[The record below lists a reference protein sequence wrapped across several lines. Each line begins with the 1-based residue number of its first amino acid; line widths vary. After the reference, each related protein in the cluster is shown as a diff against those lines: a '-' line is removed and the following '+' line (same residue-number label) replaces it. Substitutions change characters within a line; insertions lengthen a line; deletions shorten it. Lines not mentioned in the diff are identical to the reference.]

1 MITSSGSTRITEQ
14 VHPLTKKL
22 DQLPV
27 ARAVA
32 CLQQTEMELY
42 EENAWGGGLFDPQVV
57 ADLERIAARV
67 AAALADPDGRV
78 IFAGAGTSGRL
89 ACLAAAHWARH
100 YGDHGGRV
108 HGLLAGGWDAYYHAQ
123 EVVEDSVTAGMDDIT
138 PLLAARGPVV
148 YIGISCGLS
157 AAYVAGQLALCRKRA
172 RTTTVALGFT
182 PITTSVDRN
191 LAGLPRA
198 TASMRELLAVMEDEP
213 DTFLLTP
220 LIGAEPIAGSTRLK
234 GGSATRIIL
243 DVIAQPGRVRAR
255 LSAYRMLLQHLR
267 KQTGLSD
274 VVAWAGDVLKRGGA
288 LTYVAAGA
296 VAATALL
303 DASECPPTFGAKPFQ
318 IQALCEGLAEE
329 LPAFD
334 GADHT
339 AEAYRRRARA
349 EDGFLFAPQEFS
361 VPLQQWRAGLDPA
374 DQRSLLP
381 YPEALFDDTTGDG
394 PLRDLWFKWQ
404 LNAVSTLAFV
414 AYGKVLGNRMI
425 DLRISNQKLWHR
437 ALLLIAAVAG
447 VKAPAAK
454 AALHT
459 ALGCDPETDMETKIR
474 LAVKQE
480 RLIAWSV
487 LIARGHQRHEALRLL
502 AGEPRLTT
510 LLKPG
515 PH

>member
-1 MITSSGSTRITEQ
+1 MTSSGSTRITEQ
-14 VHPLTKKL
+14 VHPLTKTL

-27 ARAVA
+27 VRALA
-32 CLQQTEMELY
+32 CFQQTEMELY
-42 EENAWGGGLFDPQVV
+42 EENAWGGGLLDAQVV

-67 AAALADPDGRV
+67 AATLADRNGRV

-89 ACLAAAHWARH
+89 ACLAAAQWTRH
-100 YGDHGGRV
+100 YGTGGDRV
-108 HGLLAGGWDAYYHAQ
+108 YGLLAGGWDAYYHAQ
-123 EVVEDSVTAGMDDIT
+123 EVVEDSVSAGMDDIA
-138 PLLAARGPVV
+138 PFLAAPGPVV

-172 RTTTVALGFT
+172 KTTTVALGFT
-182 PITTSVDRN
+182 PITTSVDRG
-191 LAGLPRA
+191 LPGLPRA
-198 TASMRELLAVMEDEP
+198 TASLRELLAVMENEP

-220 LIGAEPIAGSTRLK
+220 MIGAEPIAGSTRLK

-243 DVIAQPGRVRAR
+243 DVIARPGRVRER
-255 LSAYRMLLQHLR
+255 LLMYRTLLQHLR
-267 KQTGLSD
+267 KQTGLSEC
-274 VVAWAGDVLKRGGA
+274 VAWAGEVLKRGGA

-296 VAATALL
+296 VAAMALL

-318 IQALCEGLAEE
+318 VQALCEGLAQA

-339 AEAYRRRARA
+339 AEAYHRRARP
-349 EDGFLFAPQEFS
+349 EDGYLFAPQTFS
-361 VPLQQWRAGLDPA
+361 AGLQQWRDGLDGA
-374 DQRSLLP
+374 KQRLLLP
-381 YPEALFDDTTGDG
+381 YPEELFADTVGDG

-404 LNAVSTLAFV
+404 FTAVSTLAFV

-447 VKAPAAK
+447 VKAPTAK

-510 LLKPG
+510 LLNQTPPG
-515 PH
+515 